1 MEDTTLQSPFK
12 GRWQIAAVFAAE
24 LAAGAAAVVYLEQHY
39 SGVMNANFLI
49 TLPLLGIIHC
59 FTTQPPS
66 GAKRKK
72 AYHALQVVIF
82 TLPLALLWSYFPNLS
97 YEEAKKA
104 IQSEKGTQIL
114 PAEKRNFSLR
124 DSGNPFITKGYYF
137 LLRESGRDIEYIVNP
152 VNGKIAQL
160 PGS

>member
-1 MEDTTLQSPFK
+1 MEEVSYSK
-12 GRWQIAAVFAAE
+12 HRWWIAAVFAAE
-24 LAAGAAAVVYLEQHY
+24 LALGAAALVTLERHY

-49 TLPLLGIIHC
+49 TLPLLGIIQC
-59 FTTQPPS
+59 FTTRPPS

-72 AYHALQVVIF
+72 AFHALQVVIF
-82 TLPLALLWSYFPNLS
+82 TLPIALLWSYFPNLS

-104 IQSEKGTQIL
+104 VEMEKGSPVL

-124 DSGNPFITKGYYF
+124 DTGNPFITKGYYF
-137 LLRESGRDIEYIVNP
+137 LLQESGREIEYIVNP

-160 PGS
+160 PGN